1 MQVPERGRNA
11 LVAGMEKDSDLFF
24 ATERDIGALAQ
35 DAKSG
40 AAKGIGLSA
49 EYALVSLENGGRYYV
64 RIDTQHALVT
74 ELLKDRLSSTASVVF
89 SLDDV
94 QPATGPLNVLLRW
107 LSPNLLSLIGP
118 LLIIYLIFLMN
129 PGRGAGA
136 MFKSVDKPPTRFKD
150 VIGVLEAKEAL
161 EDIVAY
167 LKNPA
172 KFSELGAKPPRG
184 VVLEGHFGSGKTLLA
199 RAVAGEAGVPCF
211 SLSGSDFSDM
221 FLGVGV
227 RRVKKLF
234 AQARKHAPCVVFI
247 DEIDGLG
254 RRSSGSSAG
263 ETENNRIINA
273 LLVELDGFSPTTGIV
288 VLGAT
293 NNVDNLDPA
302 LVRAGRFDRTCHL
315 GLPNVGE
322 REALFALYAAGLR
335 TDRAGDFRQLAR
347 LSAGLSPASIANVVN
362 MAALLAAKED
372 AGAVTQK
379 HFLQV
384 LEQHRMGGAGTP
396 GQAVLG
402 LGERHRIAVH
412 EAGHAVVAKLLH
424 VGVVEKVSILQR
436 GKALGVTLVTSEQ
449 DTMLQSEPELRA
461 RIGMLLGGRCAEQL
475 VLKTPSTGAAN
486 DLEHVSSMA
495 YRMVTEFGFCKD
507 IGPFSYAGLP
517 ERERQNASF
526 PEAIAQAREIVKSIE
541 VRCTGLLAANRHG
554 LDRLTALLLE
564 HETVDGEAVDA
575 ALLVPAPVELATA

>member
-1 MQVPERGRNA
+1 MFTNLRQHKKWLTAAGVAFALIASLVLVWVTMQIPERGRNA

-263 ETENNRIINA
+263 ETENNRIVNA
-273 LLVELDGFSPTTGIV
+273 LLPQGAESRAETAARTSSRKARTSERSALISCIRSRSIWRSSVSTNIAATDAVTRDNTASPSRTTITAKARDAW
-288 VLGAT
+288 VLGMM
-293 NNVDNLDPA
+293 
-302 LVRAGRFDRTCHL
+302 
-315 GLPNVGE
+315 
-322 REALFALYAAGLR
+322 
-335 TDRAGDFRQLAR
+335 
-347 LSAGLSPASIANVVN
+347 SP
-362 MAALLAAKED
+362 
-372 AGAVTQK
+372 
-379 HFLQV
+379 
-384 LEQHRMGGAGTP
+384 
-396 GQAVLG
+396 
-402 LGERHRIAVH
+402 
-412 EAGHAVVAKLLH
+412 
-424 VGVVEKVSILQR
+424 
-436 GKALGVTLVTSEQ
+436 
-449 DTMLQSEPELRA
+449 
-461 RIGMLLGGRCAEQL
+461 
-475 VLKTPSTGAAN
+475 
-486 DLEHVSSMA
+486 
-495 YRMVTEFGFCKD
+495 
-507 IGPFSYAGLP
+507 
-517 ERERQNASF
+517 
-526 PEAIAQAREIVKSIE
+526 
-541 VRCTGLLAANRHG
+541 
-554 LDRLTALLLE
+554 
-564 HETVDGEAVDA
+564 
-575 ALLVPAPVELATA
+575 